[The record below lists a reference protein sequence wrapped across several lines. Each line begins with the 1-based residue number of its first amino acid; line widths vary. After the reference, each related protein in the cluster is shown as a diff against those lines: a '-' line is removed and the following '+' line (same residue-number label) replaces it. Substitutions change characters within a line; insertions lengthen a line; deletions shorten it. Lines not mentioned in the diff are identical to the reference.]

1 MPITQERQNIEDL
14 RKVGFPQEQ
23 AIVLAEVLEVTAQ
36 AVSLDSREFML
47 AELDKRFTALRSDME
62 LRFSQLEARFEHAMR
77 IQLGTILGAFV
88 GLLGLAVAMIKLL
101 P

>member
-1 MPITQERQNIEDL
+1 
-14 RKVGFPQEQ
+14 
-23 AIVLAEVLEVTAQ
+23 
-36 AVSLDSREFML
+36 
-47 AELDKRFTALRSDME
+47 ME